1 MHQYNIV
8 SFDTDKETAGN
19 MLQVIIIFIIVD
31 IIVSL
36 IYVKVPF
43 FSLRYL
49 AFRPGT
55 VKRWEEK
62 SYIRR
67 FCECFFPALA
77 VFLVCFSI
85 GYYHEINSPTGYE
98 QMLIDGEARYLAVFG
113 EDYDGDAD
121 VAFEIKQG
129 YSSGEICKIISDI
142 CREDYIRKG
151 SDNLN
156 VYAEGEE
163 YVIMDGNV
171 NIGKVITVDRK
182 FGVVLRFYW
191 N

>member
-1 MHQYNIV
+1 
-8 SFDTDKETAGN
+8 
-19 MLQVIIIFIIVD
+19 MLQVIIIFIIAD

-36 IYVKVPF
+36 LYVKFPF
-43 FSLRYL
+43 FSQRFMV
-49 AFRPGT
+49 FRPGT
-55 VKRWEEK
+55 IQKWEQK

-67 FCECFFPALA
+67 FCECFFPALV
-77 VFLVCFSI
+77 VFLICISI
-85 GYYHEINSPTGYE
+85 NYHHESNSPTGFE
-98 QMLIDGEARYLAVFG
+98 QMLIDGEAEYLAVFG

-121 VAFEIKQG
+121 AAFEINQG
-129 YSSGEICKIISDI
+129 YSSGEICKIISRI
-142 CREDYIRKG
+142 CREDYISKG
-151 SDNLN
+151 SDNLD

-171 NIGKVITVDRK
+171 TIGKVTTFDRK

>member
-1 MHQYNIV
+1 
-8 SFDTDKETAGN
+8 

-31 IIVSL
+31 VIVSL
-36 IYVKVPF
+36 LYVKIPF
-43 FSLRYL
+43 FNQRFLI
-49 AFRPGT
+49 FRPGT
-55 VKRWEEK
+55 VKRWEQK

-67 FCECFFPALA
+67 FCECFFPVLV
-77 VFLVCFSI
+77 VFLIGISI
-85 GYYHEINSPTGYE
+85 HYHHENNSPTGFE
-98 QMLIDGEARYLAVFG
+98 QMLIDGGAEYLAVFG

-121 VAFEIKQG
+121 VAFEIK
-129 YSSGEICKIISDI
+129 SGQSPDKICKIISDI

>member
-1 MHQYNIV
+1 
-8 SFDTDKETAGN
+8 

-31 IIVSL
+31 IILSL
-36 IYVKVPF
+36 LHVKIPF
-43 FSLRYL
+43 FSQRYMI
-49 AFRPGT
+49 FRPGT
-55 VKRWEEK
+55 VQKWEHK

-77 VFLVCFSI
+77 VFLICISVN
-85 GYYHEINSPTGYE
+85 YHHEKNSPTDYE
-98 QMLIDGEARYLAVFG
+98 QMLIDGEAEYLVVFG

-129 YSSGEICKIISDI
+129 YSPDKICKIISSI
-142 CREDYIRKG
+142 CREDYIHRG

-156 VYAEGEE
+156 VYVDGEE
-163 YVIMDGNV
+163 YAITDGNV
-171 NIGKVITVDRK
+171 NIGKVTSFDRK